1 MAQSIGFA
9 PDTAMLQMQ
18 QAALARAQS
27 AGAAGKS
34 NPADLPAIR
43 KAASDF
49 ESVFASE
56 MLSHMFSGIGTNGM
70 FGGGHGE
77 EMFRSLLVD
86 QYGKALA
93 RSGTLG
99 IADQV
104 AAQMIKAQGGH

>member
-1 MAQSIGFA
+1 MTQPIGFA

-18 QAALARAQS
+18 QAALGRAQS
-27 AGAAGKS
+27 ASAAGTS
-34 NPADLPAIR
+34 NADMPAIR
-43 KAASDF
+43 KAASEF
-49 ESVFASE
+49 EAVFASE
-56 MLSHMFSGIGTNGM
+56 MLSHMFSGVGTGGP

-86 QYGKALA
+86 QYGKALG

-104 AAQMIKAQGGH
+104 AAQLIKAQEH